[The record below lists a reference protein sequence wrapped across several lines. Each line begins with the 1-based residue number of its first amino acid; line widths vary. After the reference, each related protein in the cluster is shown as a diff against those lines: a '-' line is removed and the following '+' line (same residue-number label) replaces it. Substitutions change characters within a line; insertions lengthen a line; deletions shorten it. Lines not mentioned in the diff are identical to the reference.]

1 MSQIKAWEPQTDVPG
16 GFADESAMVAGLRAR
31 SSEAF
36 EALHAAY
43 AASIYNLALRI
54 VDDSHEAQDVA
65 QEVLIKVFRGLP
77 AEDEEFTL
85 PAWLYRVTVNASFD
99 HLRARK
105 RRPVT
110 VTSESAPEP
119 ASAVDDFER
128 AELARRVESTLKELP
143 KRQQVAL
150 VLRDVHGLSV
160 GETASVLGVTKGSAD
175 VLLSRAR
182 AGFRKVFLAGVHAA
196 GRCSTAD
203 AILAGG
209 VGGGV
214 SAADHA
220 RLEDHARTCPDCRR
234 TTKLWG
240 VAPAGLGVLLPQV
253 ALPAKLSLGATLVAA
268 QAAGVVLPAGLG
280 ATAGAGSAA
289 VTGGSGVA
297 ASAAGASAAAGS
309 AAAGS
314 AAAGSAAGSAAAA
327 GTGVLA
333 ALGSAAGVKIATLAA
348 VAVAGIGIA
357 GAASRHQ
364 AATAVVPPAGVAA
377 QSGPGAGAGGAA
389 AGAAK
394 HARLLAQAHRG
405 LAPGGGG
412 LRGDAAGDRE
422 QAGRGSE
429 HPAAAAGGTGA
440 QTGGGGSTQGAGQGT
455 AGGAGSGGTSGSS
468 TGQPAAA
475 GATGGSGG
483 SGTSGGSGGSDTG
496 SGSGGGTGTGGSGT
510 GTGAG
515 TGTGGT
521 GGTGSGGGQTAGD

>member
-31 SSEAF
+31 SPEAF

-99 HLRARK
+99 HLRTRK

-110 VTSESAPEP
+110 VTSEAAPEP
-119 ASAVDDFER
+119 PSAVDEFER
-128 AELARRVESTLKELP
+128 AELARRVEDTLKELP

-234 TTKLWG
+234 TSKLWG
-240 VAPAGLGVLLPQV
+240 VAPAGLGLLLPQV
-253 ALPAKLSLGATLVAA
+253 ALPAKLSLGATLMAA

-280 ATAGAGSAA
+280 AAAGAGSAA
-289 VTGGSGVA
+289 VTGGSGTA
-297 ASAAGASAAAGS
+297 ASAAGA
-309 AAAGS
+309 S

-348 VAVAGIGIA
+348 VAVAGVGIA
-357 GAASRHQ
+357 GVASRHQ
-364 AATAVVPPAGVAA
+364 AATTVVPPVGVAA
-377 QSGPGAGAGGAA
+377 QSGGPGAGAGGAA
-389 AGAAK
+389 AGVRT

-405 LAPGGGG
+405 QAPGGAG
-412 LRGDAAGDRE
+412 LRGDDGGKRG
-422 QAGRGSE
+422 QAGRGSDR
-429 HPAAAAGGTGA
+429 PATAAGGTGA
-440 QTGGGGSTQGAGQGT
+440 KTGGGSTQGAGQGT
-455 AGGAGSGGTSGSS
+455 AGGAGSGGTTSTSSG
-468 TGQPAAA
+468 QAAA
-475 GATGGSGG
+475 GATGG
-483 SGTSGGSGGSDTG
+483 SGTSGGSGGPDTG
-496 SGSGGGTGTGGSGT
+496 SGSGGETGAGGSGT
-510 GTGAG
+510 GTGTG

-521 GGTGSGGGQTAGD
+521 GGTDSGGGQTAGD